1 MVNPDLKED
10 LIAYLAQYV
19 TPERWQRMEEVLAW
33 RTRYVVM
40 VLEDVYQPHNA
51 SAVLRSCE
59 IFGVQDVHVIEKE
72 NVFRPNRDIALGA
85 AQWLTLHRHRR
96 TRQCLEAL
104 KEQGYQVAALTLRDD
119 SVGINELSLERPVA
133 LCLGTEEEGLSREA
147 HDLADTF
154 VQLPMY
160 GFTQSFNVSVT
171 AALSLYTVARRL
183 HKANVA
189 WRLPDEEKRDLLLQ
203 WLQQSIPRGETVARH
218 FLQRG
223 E

>member
-1 MVNPDLKED
+1 
-10 LIAYLAQYV
+10 
-19 TPERWQRMEEVLAW
+19 
-33 RTRYVVM
+33 
-40 VLEDVYQPHNA
+40 
-51 SAVLRSCE
+51 
-59 IFGVQDVHVIEKE
+59 
-72 NVFRPNRDIALGA
+72 
-85 AQWLTLHRHRR
+85 
-96 TRQCLEAL
+96 
-104 KEQGYQVAALTLRDD
+104 VAALTLRDD